1 MLFNSYTYLLIFL
14 PVVFVIYHL
23 FNNLK
28 LKNSPKIFLIIVS
41 LIFYTYLDFSNFII
55 IFISIS
61 LNYAGY
67 ILLKKEGI
75 YLL

>member
-1 MLFNSYTYLLIFL
+1 MLINSYTYLLIFL
-14 PVVFVIYHL
+14 PVVFFIYHL

-28 LKNSPKIFLIIVS
+28 LKNSLKIFLIIAS

-61 LNYAGY
+61 FKLCWLYF
-67 ILLKKEGI
+67 KKKGI